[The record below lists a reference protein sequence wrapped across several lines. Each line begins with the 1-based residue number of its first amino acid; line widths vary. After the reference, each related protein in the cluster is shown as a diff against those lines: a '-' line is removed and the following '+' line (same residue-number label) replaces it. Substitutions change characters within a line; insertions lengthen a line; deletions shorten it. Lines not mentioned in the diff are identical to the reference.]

1 MADIKTFL
9 KELFGAF
16 KSLVLKLVCSRKAL
30 FHIVS
35 KVFAGYLIFTLDH
48 EIYRVAVFTISALF
62 DLAYAGIITF
72 ESVKSNINLGI
83 GK

>member
-1 MADIKTFL
+1 MTDIKSFI

-16 KSLVLKLVCSRKAL
+16 KILTLKLICSRKAL

-35 KVFAGYLIFTLDH
+35 KIFAGCLIFTLDH
-48 EIYRVAVFTISALF
+48 ELYRVAVFTISSLF

-72 ESVKSNINLGI
+72 ESVKSNINVGV
-83 GK
+83 GR